1 MAVDGRHLSAELA
14 LEQLRTLKARFE
26 RGSNHP
32 RGLEWIG
39 VQRQLEAKPQKLWSL
54 NEMEQTGGEPN
65 VVGYDDK
72 RHEYVFFDCSPESP
86 IGRRNLCYDSE
97 ALESRKTFKPGNS
110 AMDMAAAMGAELLTE
125 EQYRELQE
133 LGEFDT
139 RSSSWIATP
148 PRSQSARGS
157 AVLRSTLWTRFRI
170 SQWCEF
176 LLRFQR
182 ISEHPK
188 SVGWRDGGCAAVS
201 GQDGPA
207 IFIAA
212 SRRSLK

>member
-1 MAVDGRHLSAELA
+1 VRQKKGGFTMAVDERHLSAEQA
-14 LEQLRTLKARFE
+14 LELLKTLKARFE
-26 RGSNHP
+26 RGPNHP
-32 RGLEWIG
+32 GGLEWIG
-39 VQRQLEAKPQKLWSL
+39 VQRQLEAKPEKLWSL

-97 ALESRKTFKPGNS
+97 ALESRKTIKPGNS

-148 PRSQSARGS
+148 SDLRRLGGALFCDRRYGRVFVYHNGASSYYASRG
-157 AVLRSTLWTRFRI
+157 FRG
-170 SQWCEF
+170 
-176 LLRFQR
+176 LLR
-182 ISEHPK
+182 
-188 SVGWRDGGCAAVS
+188 V
-201 GQDGPA
+201 
-207 IFIAA
+207 
-212 SRRSLK
+212 

>member
-1 MAVDGRHLSAELA
+1 VKQKTGGFTMAVDGRHLSAEQA
-14 LEQLRTLKARFE
+14 LELLRTLKARFE

-32 RGLEWIG
+32 RGLEWIE

-148 PRSQSARGS
+148 PDLR
-157 AVLRSTLWTRFRI
+157 VL
-170 SQWCEF
+170 
-176 LLRFQR
+176 
-182 ISEHPK
+182 
-188 SVGWRDGGCAAVS
+188 GGALFCDRRYGRVFVYHNGAS
-201 GQDGPA
+201 SYY
-207 IFIAA
+207 A
-212 SRRSLK
+212 SRGFRSILRV

>member
-1 MAVDGRHLSAELA
+1 VKQKTGGFTMAVDGRHLSAEQA
-14 LEQLRTLKARFE
+14 LELLRTLKARFE

-97 ALESRKTFKPGNS
+97 ALESRRTFKPGNS

-148 PRSQSARGS
+148 PDLR
-157 AVLRSTLWTRFRI
+157 VL
-170 SQWCEF
+170 
-176 LLRFQR
+176 
-182 ISEHPK
+182 
-188 SVGWRDGGCAAVS
+188 GGALFCDRRYGRVFVYHNGAS
-201 GQDGPA
+201 SYY
-207 IFIAA
+207 A
-212 SRRSLK
+212 SRGFRSILRV